1 MIVDYKGIS
10 ILQEKTVVLQNV
22 NFKAAAKDFVFITG
36 KVGSGK
42 STFLKS
48 LYAAVR
54 IEGERA
60 QVLDFDLLSLK
71 AKRTPDLRR
80 QLGIIFQNFQLL
92 PDRTVYA
99 NLDFVL
105 KATGWSRRDARRE
118 RIEKVLEAVH
128 LSDKAEKYPH
138 ELSGGEQQRTSIARA
153 ILNKPQ
159 LIIADEPTG
168 NLDLEASHQI
178 VDILQ
183 SLREQGTTIIM
194 STHNLQLLDWVDDI
208 SVFHCENQHMSRTR
222 GIAPSDE
229 AEESETGGEETDRQP
244 AAAGLAP
251 GALAQDAEASPSE
264 TAGEEQADD
273 ASEPNED
280 AEGQTPLPE
289 AQSLE
294 EANEALDKED
304 SKFEDNQAL

>member
-1 MIVDYKGIS
+1 MIVNYKDVS
-10 ILQEKTVVLQNV
+10 ILQEKTVVLQKV

-54 IEGERA
+54 IEGEKA
-60 QVLDFDLLSLK
+60 QVIDFDLLSLK

-105 KATGWSRRDARRE
+105 KATGWGRRDARRE
-118 RIEKVLEAVH
+118 RIEEVLEAVH

-168 NLDLEASHQI
+168 NLDVEASHQI

-194 STHNLQLLDWVDDI
+194 STHNLQLLDWVDNI
-208 SVFHCENQHMSRTR
+208 SVFHCENQHMLRTR
-222 GIAPSDE
+222 GIAPADE
-229 AEESETGGEETDRQP
+229 PEESEAGSEETDRQS
-244 AAAGLAP
+244 ATEGLAF
-251 GALAQDAEASPSE
+251 GTSAQDAEASPSE
-264 TAGEEQADD
+264 TASENQADD
-273 ASEPNED
+273 ASELNDDMDE
-280 AEGQTPLPE
+280 QSSLPE
-289 AQSLE
+289 TQSLE
-294 EANEALDKED
+294 EANEALDKEN
-304 SKFEDNQAL
+304 SKFEDNQAS